1 MLHHTTWFTYLK
13 RNWQLYTFSS
23 ASQCSQI
30 DSPSSSSSTI
40 SLAGIAN
47 AIVSYGSAASCTG
60 VIDWHDKRGAGHA
73 RNTTGLRSRRRQ
85 TVHAHELGVFKRG
98 MRQCDKLDSR
108 THHHVL
114 ERPIGNLALLLER
127 RHESPPWSFARL
139 DLG

>member
-1 MLHHTTWFTYLK
+1 MLHHTTRFAYLK

-60 VIDWHDKRGAGHA
+60 LVIGTGGEGHA
-73 RNTTGLRSRRRQ
+73 RDT
-85 TVHAHELGVFKRG
+85 RG
-98 MRQCDKLDSR
+98 RVEK
-108 THHHVL
+108 
-114 ERPIGNLALLLER
+114 
-127 RHESPPWSFARL
+127 
-139 DLG
+139 